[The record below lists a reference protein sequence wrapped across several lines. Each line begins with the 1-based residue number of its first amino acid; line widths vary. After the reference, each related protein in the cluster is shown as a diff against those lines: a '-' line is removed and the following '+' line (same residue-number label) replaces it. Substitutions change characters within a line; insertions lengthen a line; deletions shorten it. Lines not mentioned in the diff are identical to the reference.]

1 MKIPINIIPSQK
13 IDAVKWDSCV
23 AANDAGL
30 IYSQYNYLN
39 TICKKWS
46 ALVIGDYQAI
56 MPLPWR
62 KKFGITYFYAPAFIQ
77 QLGLIGNINGLTSTE
92 IFKSIRSI
100 ANFGDLLFNY
110 KNELIII
117 NYNYLQ
123 KNNYTIQLLQGYQSI
138 VSKYS
143 KDLIQ
148 NLQKAEKIN
157 YTYLHEINISNAIE
171 LFQLH
176 YGNRFKHITSLD
188 FKNIETLCLKYQE
201 QQECIV
207 RTIKNSL
214 TQQILATALLLKDN
228 RRLYLLMNTTTNDG
242 RKLSANHLLID
253 KLLQEF
259 SGQNL
264 IFDFEGSNL
273 DGVKT
278 FYENYHPENQ
288 PYFHLQVGL
297 LTKLK
302 QLVIAPESNF

>member
-39 TICKKWS
+39 TICKNWS

-62 KKFGITYFYAPAFIQ
+62 KKFGITYFYSPAFIQ
-77 QLGLIGNINGLTSTE
+77 QLGLIGNIDGVPLIE
-92 IFKSIRSI
+92 IFKSISSI

-110 KNELIII
+110 KNEWIIS
-117 NYNYLQ
+117 NHLYLQ

-138 VSKYS
+138 ASKYS
-143 KDLIQ
+143 KDLVQ

-157 YTYLHEINISNAIE
+157 YTYLHETNCSNAIE

-176 YGNRFKHITSLD
+176 YGNRFKHITALD
-188 FKNIETLCLKYQE
+188 FKNIKAICFQYQE
-201 QQECIV
+201 QQQCIV
-207 RTIKNSL
+207 RTIKNNVTGNIL
-214 TQQILATALLLKDN
+214 TTALLLKDN

-242 RKLSANHLLID
+242 RKLSANHLLIN
-253 KLLQEF
+253 KILQEF

-264 IFDFEGSNL
+264 LFDFEGSNL

-278 FYENYHPENQ
+278 FYESFHPENQ
-288 PYFHLQVGL
+288 PYFHLQVGI

-302 QLVIAPESNF
+302 GLIN